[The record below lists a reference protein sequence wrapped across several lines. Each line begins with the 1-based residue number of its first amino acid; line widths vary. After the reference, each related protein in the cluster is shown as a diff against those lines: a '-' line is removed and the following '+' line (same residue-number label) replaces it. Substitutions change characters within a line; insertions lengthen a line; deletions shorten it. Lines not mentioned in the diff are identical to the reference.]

1 MFPDDFE
8 DSFLE
13 PALTQAMEYR
23 MGQIPRE
30 MEAPHAFS
38 RRHRRRMKTVFREAC
53 RPPRVNKVIFLGKRM
68 SAVLVAA
75 LVAAFGGVMLV
86 EAWREAFFAFLQE
99 KLPDHSIVSYVRT
112 GETPLPETLV
122 KYAPSYIPEGY
133 SLTDSD
139 ETSLSQ
145 MLVYENDKDESIFF
159 MQTRLDVADFAIDT
173 ETEDFEIIDLEGQP
187 ARFLSNEGEYML
199 IWENNQ
205 YSFLLRVNM
214 NKDELIKI
222 AKSTKMKK

>member
-8 DSFLE
+8 DRFLE
-13 PALTQAMEYR
+13 PALTKAMEYR

-99 KLPDHSIVSYVRT
+99 KFPDHSIVSYVRT

-133 SLTDSD
+133 KLVISDATDVDYTLYYKNEQDQSIYY
-139 ETSLSQ
+139 SQ
-145 MLVYENDKDESIFF
+145 I
-159 MQTRLDVADFAIDT
+159 RLDIASYAIDT
-173 ETEDFEIIDLEGQP
+173 ETQDFEIIDLGGQP
-187 ARFLSNEGEYML
+187 ARFLPNAGEWILM
-199 IWENNQ
+199 WENNQ
-205 YSFLLRVNM
+205 YSFLLKVNID
-214 NKDELIKI
+214 KEELIKI
-222 AKSTKMKK
+222 AKSTKMVK

>member
-13 PALTQAMEYR
+13 PALTKAMEYR

-38 RRHRRRMKTVFREAC
+38 RRHRRRMKNVFREAC

-99 KLPDHSIVSYVRT
+99 KFPDHSIVSYVRT

-133 SLTDSD
+133 KLVISDATDVDYTLYYKNEQDQSIYY
-139 ETSLSQ
+139 SQ
-145 MLVYENDKDESIFF
+145 I
-159 MQTRLDVADFAIDT
+159 RLDIASYAIDT
-173 ETEDFEIIDLEGQP
+173 ETHDFEIIDLGGQP
-187 ARFLSNEGEYML
+187 ARFLPNAGEWILM
-199 IWENNQ
+199 WENNQ
-205 YSFLLRVNM
+205 YSFLLKVNID
-214 NKDELIKI
+214 KEELIKI
-222 AKSTKMKK
+222 AKSTKMVE